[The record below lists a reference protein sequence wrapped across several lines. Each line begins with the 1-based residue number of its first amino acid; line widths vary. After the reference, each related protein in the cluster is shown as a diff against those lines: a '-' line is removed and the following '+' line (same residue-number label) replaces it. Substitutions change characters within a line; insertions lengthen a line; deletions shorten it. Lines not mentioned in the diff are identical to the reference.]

1 MTGDEDY
8 PSLLWI
14 AIPTAVL
21 LSGYFARKFYLAY
34 RLKKYGIGRGAPG
47 FQTNVRKVRITPEI
61 AARIRRGEDVSPEE
75 ITAAIAKAERE
86 ESQQTSS
93 SPPPPIHRAPLIE
106 KTEPTINEWLPDS
119 ITTPKKRAKGKK
131 K

>member
-1 MTGDEDY
+1 MHI
-8 PSLLWI
+8 LL
-14 AIPTAVL
+14 L
-21 LSGYFARKFYLAY
+21 LL
-34 RLKKYGIGRGAPG
+34 RLRGAAPG

-86 ESQQTSS
+86 ESQETSS
-93 SPPPPIHRAPLIE
+93 SPPPPTHRAPLIE
-106 KTEPTINEWLPDS
+106 KTEPTVNEWIPDS